1 MQITLTN
8 RMIFDKHT
16 WVCSLC
22 GQGLTRKSTANRH
35 NNNLHLGGAMIVRP
49 YEYIVGRLN
58 GKFLQGDPSL
68 YRGSKG
74 GQKDL
79 SSSIYQDHGSGDN
92 YRMKFGAVQDNI
104 GQKGE
109 YGNVSRQPAK
119 SNDVKRTFYAQSEP
133 HLQPSHEPVDVK
145 APDTVEKFSGRILTL
160 KQIEMLAY
168 KHCPPQIAKQIIIM
182 AGMQV
187 NLGDDDSLDK
197 NLAFLRNIDEVKSY

>member
-16 WVCSLC
+16 WVCSIC

-35 NNNLHLGGAMIVRP
+35 NNNLHLGGAMLVRP

-68 YRGSKG
+68 YRGIKG
-74 GQKDL
+74 GQKYL
-79 SSSIYQDHGSGDN
+79 SSSIYHDHGDN
-92 YRMKFGAVQDNI
+92 DRTKFGAVPGNI
-104 GQKGE
+104 VQKGE

-119 SNDVKRTFYAQSEP
+119 SNDVKTTFYAQSEP

-145 APDTVEKFSGRILTL
+145 APDTVEKLSGRILKL

-168 KHCPPQIAKQIIIM
+168 KHFPPQNAGQITII

-187 NLGDDDSLDK
+187 NVGDDDSLDK
-197 NLAFLRNIDEVKSY
+197 NLAFLRNIDEVKSH